1 MPIKS
6 DAQIVKQFKTH
17 KRIDTGGLAKQY
29 ANTRECQMFYGG
41 DLMAYQDSIQ
51 FTQMTGQKKRA
62 MVQFN
67 QVKPYVNAVKGF
79 MAQNRRTVKYT
90 ARMDNEPLQ
99 VKYSEY
105 ANALKEYCRD
115 QANADQVET
124 QQNGDMLING
134 YGAVETAMTY
144 SDGYASTDPNGQIIM
159 GRLDPLMICWDSF
172 AKATNLTDA
181 RRLFYQRDY
190 EIEEAMDLFDD
201 KDPEHYASTPND
213 GMDDDDSYTYYPR
226 GGRYTKIKETPV
238 EWSDEKNQMV
248 KVYFYQWYEYENYYR
263 ADNPINN
270 LKNPLSQQAAM
281 AELEVIA
288 QEANER
294 ASKDGELDLFA
305 MEPRA
310 EILTFDDKAKTQ
322 LEATFGKYIEIY
334 TYRRKVFYSAV
345 LSGGHVFTKFK
356 NPCQQGFS
364 VKFKTGDYDARQKIW
379 LGMVNSMKDPVL
391 YYNKALTELMFI
403 IGAQS
408 KGGVMVEQSAVED
421 IQKFEQQY
429 AKTDAVITVSDGALS
444 GGRIQDKTRP
454 SVPSGY
460 ENIISLCDA
469 AIPSVTGIDKT
480 FLGSS
485 ENRQETG
492 LLQSRRIKQVQS
504 SLACYFDSETLYQ
517 KDQAR
522 LMLDLM
528 RIWVQNNSGGVFGVI
543 GENGKREYLKISED
557 KLVNEYDVSLEEAS
571 LSAEE
576 KAEKSQLLVT
586 MADKL
591 LAVGDVATA
600 KTIYSIAAKGIDLAI
615 EDMQA
620 LLQVLVPQQQQVD
633 PSYVQQ
639 LEQQLQMVTSEIA
652 KAEVEKKI
660 SEIEKNAASVEKMK
674 AETIRTLEDSQKIG
688 IENELIAKQGFN
700 SVNETQLRINA

>member
-6 DAQIVKQFKTH
+6 DAAIIKQFKNH
-17 KRIDTGGLAKQY
+17 KRIDMGGLAKQY
-29 ANTRECQMFYGG
+29 ANTRDCQMFYGG
-41 DLMAYQDSIQ
+41 DLMAYQDQIQ
-51 FTQMTGQKKRA
+51 FMQMSGQKKRA

-90 ARMDNEPLQ
+90 ARMETEPLQ
-99 VKYSEY
+99 VKYSDY

-159 GRLDPLMICWDSF
+159 GRLDPLMICWDAF

-190 EIEEAMDLFDD
+190 ELQEAMDLFDD
-201 KDPEHYASTPND
+201 QDPEHYATSQND
-213 GMDDDDSYTYYPR
+213 DENDKDDYTYYPR
-226 GGRYTKIKETPV
+226 GGRYTKIKESSV

-270 LKNPLSQQAAM
+270 LKNPISQAAAM
-281 AELEVIA
+281 AELEIIA

-294 ASKDGELDLFA
+294 ASKEGELDLFT

-310 EILTFDDKAKTQ
+310 EILTFDEQAKTR
-322 LEATFGKYIEIY
+322 LNEVFGKYIEIY
-334 TYRRKVFYSAV
+334 TYRRKVYYSAV
-345 LSGGHVFTKFK
+345 LSGNHIFTKFK

-379 LGMVNSMKDPVL
+379 IGMVNSMKDPVL

-429 AKTDAVITVSDGALS
+429 AKTDATIVVQDGALS
-444 GGRIQDKTRP
+444 GGKIQDKTRP
-454 SVPSGY
+454 SMPTGY

-469 AIPSVTGIDKT
+469 AIPAVTGIDKT

-492 LLQSRRIKQVQS
+492 ILQARRIKQVQS
-504 SLACYFDSETLYQ
+504 ALACYFDSETLYQ

-528 RIWVQNNSGGVFGVI
+528 RIWVQNNDGGVFGVI

-571 LSAEE
+571 LSSEE
-576 KAEKSQLLVT
+576 KAEKSRLLVT

-639 LEQQLQMVTSEIA
+639 LEQQLQMVTSDIT
-652 KAEVEKKI
+652 KAELEKKM
-660 SEIEKNAASVEKMK
+660 SEVQKNIASIEKMK
-674 AETIRTLEDSQKIG
+674 ADTARTLEDAQKIG
-688 IENELIAKQGFN
+688 LENELIASAGIGTPT
-700 SVNETQLRINA
+700 ETQLRINA